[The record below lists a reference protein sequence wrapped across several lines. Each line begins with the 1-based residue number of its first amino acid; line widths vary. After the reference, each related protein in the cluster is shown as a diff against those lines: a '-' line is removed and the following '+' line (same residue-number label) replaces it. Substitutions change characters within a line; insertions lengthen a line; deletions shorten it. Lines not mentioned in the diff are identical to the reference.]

1 MYGKRLLIASPLI
14 AALAF
19 GTVGIS
25 QASVVQT
32 SAAPKSVSAGDSHIA
47 APLNVAP
54 PRCRR
59 AFNGQLRELCSS
71 GWNEGYTAGK
81 ASCGN
86 QLNSNKNFS
95 PAMQDTA
102 YLHGYDGGFA
112 AGKATC

>member
-1 MYGKRLLIASPLI
+1 MYGKRLLTASPLI
-14 AALAF
+14 AALVF
-19 GTVGIS
+19 GTVDIS
-25 QASVVQT
+25 QASVVQA
-32 SAAPKSVSAGDSHIA
+32 SVVPKSVSAADSHVT

-71 GWNEGYTAGK
+71 GWSEGYTAGK
-81 ASCGN
+81 ASCGKQN
-86 QLNSNKNFS
+86 RSFS

-102 YLHGYDGGFA
+102 YLHGFNGGFA